1 MKPHRF
7 TLIYCAVL
15 LLGMTGLFA
24 LPLPAE
30 ASTFVVNTYDDL
42 DDGQCDSNHCSLR
55 EAINAA
61 NANSGPDE
69 IHFDLP
75 GSGGSNTI
83 IYLTSPLPAL
93 TDDATTIDGTTEPDY
108 AGSPV
113 FGIQDGMPGIEVG
126 LDLQSNDNIIRGL
139 SLNGFGTF
147 PPEQVFDFHDP
158 IGSAILAAG
167 SGNLIQENRIG
178 SGALQNAVGV
188 RIYGAHNS
196 VIGNVISGNGIGVYS
211 DGSSTEIRGNIIGPA
226 ADGVTPV
233 YNDYGIVLDSG
244 ALSADIGG
252 VGPGEGNLI
261 SANEIIAILSQSA
274 DNQIHGNLIGVDATG
289 TAPLPN
295 YYGVSIQ
302 GANAWIGGSLP
313 QHSNV
318 ISGNERWGIAVEQG
332 GQNAVIQ
339 GNKIGTDIS
348 GSVMIP
354 NQAQGIVSS
363 ADGVVI
369 GGASPG
375 EGNLIMGNAGHG
387 VNIADGASGNLVAKN
402 TIADNGQDGIYL
414 NSAIPYYGY
423 LTQNTFTQNSIYNN
437 GGLGITIMPG
447 HNGNI
452 QPPQIT
458 SPQDSTIEGTA
469 WYSCKIEIFRAEP
482 DPSGYGEGKVFL
494 AEGYTTETDD
504 TFSIPISSP
513 GYCFMITATATDS
526 LGNTSEFSQNA
537 TAKCFV
543 KPPDIFLYPIWVF
556 IIVVFAFI
564 AWRIRRR
571 RPGMPAWSI
580 PIGGLIGGLL
590 AFALF
595 IALPF
600 AEPEPPP
607 GAPICGNGVVDS
619 GEQCDGD
626 DLTMCLEGQVC
637 ENCKCI
643 TYVDQCGN
651 GVVDSGEQC
660 DGDDLHMCLS
670 GQVCENCKCITY
682 LPMCGNGVV
691 EQGEQCDGDD
701 LTMCLSGQ
709 VCENCKCITYVE
721 AESENKLCVYEALQ
735 NSNCRASDYPE
746 SELVE
751 TLMEGDSADL
761 IALNP
766 EYTHGLFKLEN
777 GKQCWV
783 WLGLMG
789 GDENPFGNCPV
800 EIVDPP
806 ETPPMSACTRDM
818 DQRACI
824 AAGGEWIVGD
834 TTYCDCPEE

>member
-1 MKPHRF
+1 MKLHRYSRMSY
-7 TLIYCAVL
+7 TIL
-15 LLGMTGLFA
+15 LLGIVSLFV

-30 ASTFVVNTYDDL
+30 ASTFVVNTYDDI
-42 DDGQCDSNHCSLR
+42 DDGQCDTNHCSLR

-61 NANSGPDE
+61 NTNNGPDE

-75 GSGGSNTI
+75 GSGGSNTT

-93 TDDATTIDGTTEPDY
+93 ADDATTIDGTTEPDY
-108 AGSPV
+108 AGLPV

-139 SLNGFGTF
+139 SLYGFGTM
-147 PPEQVFDFHDP
+147 PAYAYFHYSDP
-158 IGSAILAAG
+158 TGSAILVTG

-178 SGALQNAVGV
+178 SGGLLLNAVGV
-188 RIYGAHNS
+188 RIYGANND
-196 VIGNVISGNGIGVYS
+196 IIRNVISGNGIGIYG
-211 DGSSTEIRGNIIGPA
+211 DGPSTAIRGNVIGPD

-233 YNDYGIVLDSG
+233 SNGFGIFLGTG
-244 ALSADIGG
+244 AQSAYIGG
-252 VGPGEGNLI
+252 IDSGEGNLI
-261 SANEIIAILSQSA
+261 SANYIIAIVSQSA
-274 DNQIHGNLIGVDATG
+274 DNQIHGNLIGVDGTG
-289 TAPLPN
+289 TTALPN
-295 YYGVSIQ
+295 HEGISIN
-302 GANAWIGGSLP
+302 GPNAWIGGSLP

-318 ISGNERWGIAVEQG
+318 ISGNEQWGLAIDHG
-332 GQNAVIQ
+332 GDNAVIQ

-348 GSVMIP
+348 GSVLIP
-354 NQAQGIVSS
+354 NQWQGITSF
-363 ADGVVI
+363 ADDVVI
-369 GGASPG
+369 GGTLPG
-375 EGNLIMGNAGHG
+375 EGNMIRGNGGHG
-387 VNIADGASGNLVAKN
+387 VIIADGASGNLVTNN
-402 TIADNGQDGIYL
+402 TIADNGQHGIYL
-414 NSAIPYYGY
+414 NSSIPIWGY

-437 GGLGITIMPG
+437 GGLGINIMPG

-469 WYSCKIEIFRAEP
+469 WYSCKIEIFRADP
-482 DPSGYGEGKVFL
+482 DPSGFGEGKVFL

-513 GYCFMITATATDS
+513 GYCFKVTATATDS
-526 LGNTSEFSQNA
+526 DGNTSEFSQNA
-537 TAKCFV
+537 TAKCFS

-571 RPGMPAWSI
+571 RPGLPVWTI
-580 PIGGLIGGLL
+580 PFGGLIGGLL
-590 AFALF
+590 ALAIF

-607 GAPICGNGVVDS
+607 NVPICGNGAVEGGELCDGDDLTRCLSGQVCENCQCITYMDLCGNGVVDS

-643 TYVDQCGN
+643 TMMGICGN
-651 GVVDSGEQC
+651 GVVD
-660 DGDDLHMCLS
+660 
-670 GQVCENCKCITY
+670 N
-682 LPMCGNGVV
+682 
-691 EQGEQCDGDD
+691 GEQCDGDD
-701 LTMCLSGQ
+701 LTMCLEGQ

-721 AESENKLCVYEALQ
+721 AEPEICVYKALQ
-735 NSNCRASDYPE
+735 NTNCRASDYPE

-751 TLMEGDSADL
+751 TLMEGDMVDL
-761 IALNP
+761 TALNP
-766 EYTHGLFKLEN
+766 EYTHGLFELEN
-777 GKQCWV
+777 GKKCWI

-806 ETPPMSACTRDM
+806 GAPPVSACSSDL
-818 DQRACI
+818 DERACI
-824 AAGGEWIVGD
+824 AAGGEWTEGMAAP
-834 TTYCDCPEE
+834 YCACPE